1 MSELKCY
8 ETFTRGN
15 IDENEIVEIKI
26 FSSNKIDEL
35 MIERINEMPFNEVE
49 KLSHVYK
56 WKIWRKN

>member
-49 KLSHVYK
+49 KLSHVY
-56 WKIWRKN
+56 